1 MKEGTRKDMRETH
14 SPLVLW
20 DYCIERR
27 ALIINAT
34 PKNLFQL
41 RGTNAHTATL
51 GEEFDI
57 SNICQFGWYEFVYY
71 RDKATALY
79 PNQLECLG
87 RCLGPAKN
95 EGNEMAQYI
104 LTIKGTI
111 VPRRSV
117 RRLRVDELALS
128 NETEALKRSQ
138 FDAAIRQKLGDS
150 FTLPAVP
157 VQVGDTDPDE
167 DDFEP
172 FPEDADG
179 EEGSPDTAVPNA
191 DLVDATGKPIL
202 QQSLADTLITAEVKL
217 PQGDSEVLAKVLRR
231 SVDEDG
237 KVIGCYNENPI
248 LNTIVYDL
256 EFPDG
261 TVKEYAGNVIAEHV
275 LYAADPDGYLTQ
287 HMKGIV
293 DHKRS
298 GNAVTKA
305 NKYVISRSR
314 RDGLIKHRHLRK
326 TTIGWKFLI
335 EWDNG
340 SRTWMDLKDM
350 KESNPIEVAEYAVAR
365 KIDDEPAFE
374 WWVPY
379 VLRKRD
385 VIVSAVKSRM
395 RKKTHKYGIEI
406 PKSVEDA
413 YRLDRENGNTFWA
426 DALSKEMGNVG
437 IAFEILSPGERAPPG
452 WTKASGHTIFDV
464 KMDFTRKARWV
475 KDGHRTPDS
484 KTSSYAGVVSRES
497 IRIALTYAALHHIDV
512 MAADIRNAY
521 LQAPSSEKHYIICGK
536 EFGLENE
543 GRVALIRRALYG
555 GKVAGRDFWHHLRS
569 CMKHLGF
576 ESSRAD
582 PDVWFRKST
591 RKPSKSSESSGE
603 EYYEYVLL
611 YTDDCLV
618 ISDRAEKVLRDEI
631 GQYFI
636 LKDESIGPPSQYL
649 GGKLRQVKLNNGTD
663 AWAFG
668 SSQYVQAAVTNVED
682 YLATK
687 GEKLVAKAPTPMS
700 NGYRPEIDLSPEL
713 AEKDASYY
721 YSLIGI
727 LRWIV
732 ELGRVDICCEVSMMS
747 SHLALP
753 RKGHLEEVLH
763 IFAYLKKHHN
773 AEMVFDP
780 TRCDLEVCS
789 PRRIGC
795 IQATDV
801 MSPLNN
807 FRPICP
813 RVWVNLSP

>member
-1 MKEGTRKDMRETH
+1 M
-14 SPLVLW
+14 
-20 DYCIERR
+20 
-27 ALIINAT
+27 
-34 PKNLFQL
+34 
-41 RGTNAHTATL
+41 
-51 GEEFDI
+51 
-57 SNICQFGWYEFVYY
+57 
-71 RDKATALY
+71 
-79 PNQLECLG
+79 
-87 RCLGPAKN
+87 
-95 EGNEMAQYI
+95 
-104 LTIKGTI
+104 
-111 VPRRSV
+111 
-117 RRLRVDELALS
+117 
-128 NETEALKRSQ
+128 
-138 FDAAIRQKLGDS
+138 
-150 FTLPAVP
+150 
-157 VQVGDTDPDE
+157 
-167 DDFEP
+167 
-172 FPEDADG
+172 
-179 EEGSPDTAVPNA
+179 
-191 DLVDATGKPIL
+191 
-202 QQSLADTLITAEVKL
+202 
-217 PQGDSEVLAKVLRR
+217 
-231 SVDEDG
+231 
-237 KVIGCYNENPI
+237 
-248 LNTIVYDL
+248 
-256 EFPDG
+256 
-261 TVKEYAGNVIAEHV
+261 IAEHV
-275 LYAADPDGYLTQ
+275 LYAADPDGYYTQ

-314 RDGLIKHRHLRK
+314 RDGLIKHKHLRK

-379 VLRKRD
+379 ALRKRD

-591 RKPSKSSESSGE
+591 RKPSKSSESQ
-603 EYYEYVLL
+603 V
-611 YTDDCLV
+611 V
-618 ISDRAEKVLRDEI
+618 R
-631 GQYFI
+631 
-636 LKDESIGPPSQYL
+636 SIM
-649 GGKLRQVKLNNGTD
+649 NT
-663 AWAFG
+663 
-668 SSQYVQAAVTNVED
+668 
-682 YLATK
+682 
-687 GEKLVAKAPTPMS
+687 
-700 NGYRPEIDLSPEL
+700 
-713 AEKDASYY
+713 YY
-721 YSLIGI
+721 YTQ
-727 LRWIV
+727 
-732 ELGRVDICCEVSMMS
+732 MT
-747 SHLALP
+747 A
-753 RKGHLEEVLH
+753 
-763 IFAYLKKHHN
+763 
-773 AEMVFDP
+773 
-780 TRCDLEVCS
+780 
-789 PRRIGC
+789 
-795 IQATDV
+795 
-801 MSPLNN
+801 
-807 FRPICP
+807 
-813 RVWVNLSP
+813 